1 MYNGKILV
9 KMTFSK
15 QNYNVFNT
23 LTNIKRVPV
32 HLNNPNVVIQN
43 MKIMLDT
50 IKEGREMLREIQ
62 KERFVPIQILLSK
75 NIKTFVH

>member
-1 MYNGKILV
+1 MA
-9 KMTFSK
+9 FSK

-23 LTNIKRVPV
+23 LMNMKRIPV
-32 HLNNPNVVIQN
+32 QLKNQNVVISN

-50 IKEGREMLREIQ
+50 MKEGRKMLREIR